1 VDSVLAVAVIATL
14 IALNGLYVAAEFAIV
29 GAPRLAIER
38 RAREGERIARAVHRI
53 LEHPRE
59 QDRFIATAQL
69 GITFASLGL
78 GMYGEHIVADWIA
91 AGLETFGAA
100 AWVSAP
106 AVATITAVIV
116 LTYFHIVIGE
126 MVPKSLALQRAE
138 RTVLWIT
145 PPMLWTKA
153 LLYPIVVVLN
163 GIGNAV
169 LGLLG
174 AGRQPATHERY
185 YTPEELDLVVRESE
199 EAGAL
204 PAGSGRLMHEIF
216 EFGDLV
222 AGQVMTPRVHVTGL
236 PIGSTT
242 AQLEEVLRGS
252 PHTRY
257 PVFKD
262 DLDEVIGVIHIK
274 DLLRLILAGA
284 NLDETHARPMPAVPE
299 TASLDAVLTMMR
311 RDRTQLALVL
321 DEHGGM
327 AGVVTLQDLFE
338 EVVGRVDE
346 PVPGSVDIRVDE
358 TGRLRVPGTARLED
372 VGERLGVELRHD
384 DVESVSGL
392 VLTLLGRPPR
402 VGDSVRYAGLRF
414 QVTAVRGLGVA
425 ESAVQRVRP

>member
-1 VDSVLAVAVIATL
+1 MDSVLAVSVIAVL

-53 LEHPRE
+53 LENPRE

-91 AGLETFGAA
+91 AGLETVSAA

-138 RTVLWIT
+138 RTVLWVT

-153 LLYPIVVVLN
+153 RLYPIVIVLN
-163 GIGNAV
+163 GIGNAI
-169 LGLLG
+169 LRALG
-174 AGRQPATHERY
+174 AGRQPSSHERY

-222 AGQVMTPRVHVTGL
+222 AAQVMTPRVHVTGL
-236 PIGSTT
+236 PLGSSP
-242 AQLEEVLRGS
+242 AQLEEAVRAS
-252 PHTRY
+252 SHTRY

-262 DLDEVIGVIHIK
+262 DLDEVIGIVHIK
-274 DLLRLILAGA
+274 DVLRVILAGE
-284 NLDETHARPMPAVPE
+284 NLRETHARPMPAVPE
-299 TASLDAVLTMMR
+299 TVSLDAVLTIMR
-311 RDRTQLALVL
+311 RDRTQMALVL

-346 PVPGSVDIRVDE
+346 PAPGSVDIRVDE
-358 TGRLRVPGTARLED
+358 TGRLRVPGTARLEE
-372 VGERLGVELRHD
+372 VGERLGLELRHD

-402 VGDSVRYAGLRF
+402 VGDSVRYGGLRF
-414 QVTAVRGLGVA
+414 EVTAVRGLGVA
-425 ESAVQRVRP
+425 ESAVQHVRP